1 MADLGR
7 KDLGENTREVS
18 TFVRPMPEKKTKYV
32 DAHDYLCDQNQRV
45 VHVASLPDD
54 TV

>member
-32 DAHDYLCDQNQRV
+32 DYLCDQNQRV
-45 VHVASLPDD
+45 VYVALLPDD